1 MMVENFFAKMV
12 NIVCSKSSSLKVLF
26 TLVFLCS
33 FEFIIRCK
41 QGKFRLKKNKPKENK
56 DSDQSKA
63 SSDKISQ
70 LDSSQ
75 TKLVNQEQE
84 EELPDLKD
92 PEVQKATSL
101 IQVSFKLWT
110 NTSFAIKNISV
121 D

>member
-1 MMVENFFAKMV
+1 MV

-56 DSDQSKA
+56 DSGQSKA

-75 TKLVNQEQE
+75 TKPVNQEQE

-110 NTSFAIKNISV
+110 KNTSFAIKNISV